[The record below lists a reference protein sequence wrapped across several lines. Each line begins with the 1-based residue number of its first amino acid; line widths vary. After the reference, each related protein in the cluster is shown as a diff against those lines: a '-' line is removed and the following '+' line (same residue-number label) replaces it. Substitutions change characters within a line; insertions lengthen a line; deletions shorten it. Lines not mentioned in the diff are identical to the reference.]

1 MSVFNLKTAAL
12 AIVAGVG
19 LSGCAYGPYGGGLGV
34 GVGYGNGYGYG
45 DYYDPYYGGGY
56 YGANYNRYGYGYGQ
70 PYYGWYDGYYY
81 PGSGYY
87 VYDRDRRAHRWSDA
101 QRRYWEWRRRGATTT
116 TGGTGGVLQN
126 WADFQNGP
134 QATNRTVRQRAGQ
147 PNQVVRREVTA
158 EQRAAWAERR
168 AAGRRS
174 SVRSAVLHARE
185 LAMSAASRA
194 THPSRRR
201 QRLMKFSRGGR
212 HAVPVSP
219 MRPPGGGGSARS
231 T

>member
-45 DYYDPYYGGGY
+45 YEDYYDPYYGGGY

-70 PYYGWYDGYYY
+70 PYYGWYNGYYY
-81 PGSGYY
+81 PGTGYY

-101 QRRYWEWRRRGATTT
+101 QRRYWEWRRRGATNTSDS
-116 TGGTGGVLQN
+116 GTRRVLDN
-126 WADFQNGP
+126 WIDFQNGP
-134 QATNRTVRQRAGQ
+134 QATNRTVRQRVGQ

-168 AAGRRS
+168 QQASEQR
-174 SVRSAVLHARE
+174 
-185 LAMSAASRA
+185 ASRRA
-194 THPSRRR
+194 ERAESKSDRTTERRAR
-201 QRLMKFSRGGR
+201 RGR
-212 HAVPVSP
+212 
-219 MRPPGGGGSARS
+219 
-231 T
+231 TND

>member
-45 DYYDPYYGGGY
+45 YDDYYDPYYGGGY

-70 PYYGWYDGYYY
+70 PYYGWYNGYYY
-81 PGSGYY
+81 PGTGYY

-101 QRRYWEWRRRGATTT
+101 QRKYWEWRRRGATTNT
-116 TGGTGGVLQN
+116 SGGGTGGVLQN
-126 WADFQNGP
+126 WVDFQNGG
-134 QATNRTVRQRAGQ
+134 QTANRTVRQRTGE
-147 PNQVVRREVTA
+147 PTRVVRREVTA

-168 AAGRRS
+168 SQTAEQRAERAERRAARAEARS
-174 SVRSAVLHARE
+174 SRGSE
-185 LAMSAASRA
+185 
-194 THPSRRR
+194 RRTR
-201 QRLMKFSRGGR
+201 RD
-212 HAVPVSP
+212 
-219 MRPPGGGGSARS
+219 
-231 T
+231 TDND

>member
-19 LSGCAYGPYGGGLGV
+19 LSGCAYGPYGSGLGV
-34 GVGYGNGYGYG
+34 GVGYGSGYGYG
-45 DYYDPYYGGGY
+45 DYYDPYYGGY
-56 YGANYNRYGYGYGQ
+56 YGANYNRYGYGYGYGQ
-70 PYYGWYDGYYY
+70 PYYGWYGDYYY

-101 QRRYWEWRRRGATTT
+101 QRRYWEWRRRGATNTT
-116 TGGTGGVLQN
+116 SGTGGVLQN

-168 AAGRRS
+168 AQTAEQRAERR
-174 SVRSAVLHARE
+174 
-185 LAMSAASRA
+185 ASRA
-194 THPSRRR
+194 ETRNERRSER
-201 QRLMKFSRGGR
+201 RTRRNTDKD
-212 HAVPVSP
+212 
-219 MRPPGGGGSARS
+219 
-231 T
+231 

>member
-34 GVGYGNGYGYG
+34 GVGYGSGYGYG
-45 DYYDPYYGGGY
+45 YDDYYDPYYGGGY

-70 PYYGWYDGYYY
+70 PYYGWYNGYYY

-168 AAGRRS
+168 QQASEQR
-174 SVRSAVLHARE
+174 
-185 LAMSAASRA
+185 ASRRA
-194 THPSRRR
+194 ERAESKSDRTTERRAR
-201 QRLMKFSRGGR
+201 RGR
-212 HAVPVSP
+212 NND
-219 MRPPGGGGSARS
+219 
-231 T
+231 